1 MSDRQAAA
9 LSCSEMQGH
18 APPAAAFDVV
28 TAVWGADYI
37 NLFLDLCVP
46 NQLSPGN
53 LPALP
58 PGSRYRIFTSA
69 ADLPQLTASARL
81 DEVRQVLPV
90 DLVAV
95 DMSDAD
101 RQTRPRTVANAHKR
115 MIACHRR
122 AASDAAERANGL
134 IFLSP
139 DLVLTEGAMATL
151 LQRHRDGARAVL
163 CTALRLSLEGFTAAQ
178 SPVAPAAL
186 APRALVRQAL
196 PHLHPAMW
204 SLMIDGGSDYRTAT
218 YWPVRRHAGAPLDGV
233 LIRTFT
239 LHPLLVDPV
248 TRTEL
253 PGGPID
259 SHYVRHCVPDLRQ
272 VHVVDDSDELAVFEL
287 TSTGRT
293 IGNDSVATGGD
304 APSWRVL
311 VARLVAAAARWDSHQ
326 VAHWQRPIR
335 LHAGDVDQQW
345 AAAEAE
351 ASRLANA
358 VERYRPCAPA
368 LVVMYRVLKSWRRRE
383 DAYRTSA
390 RKLRRRGARRVR
402 VMGQRLQAAA
412 QVSRKALRPP
422 VTGKQLAR
430 PVKLTWHRVAKTWK
444 LKRKQ
449 IGRRI
454 RLSRAT

>member
-1 MSDRQAAA
+1 MIDRQAAA
-9 LSCSEMQGH
+9 LSSLDMRSDT
-18 APPAAAFDVV
+18 APAAAFDVV
-28 TAVWGADYI
+28 TAGWGADYI
-37 NLFLDLCVP
+37 NLFLDLGIL

-58 PGSRYRIFTSA
+58 PGSRYRIFTA
-69 ADLPQLTASARL
+69 AVDLPQLMSSARL

-95 DMSDAD
+95 NMSDAD

-122 AASDAAERANGL
+122 AASDAAEQGRGM

-151 LQRHRDGARAVL
+151 LRRHAEGARAVL

-178 SPVAPAAL
+178 SSGGPVAL

-196 PHLHPAMW
+196 PHLHPATL
-204 SLMIDGGSDYRTAT
+204 SLMIDGGSNYRTAA
-218 YWPVRRHAGAPLDGV
+218 YWPVRPGAGAPLEGV

-248 TRTEL
+248 RRTEL

-272 VHVVDDSDELAVFEL
+272 VHVIDDSDELAVFEL

-293 IGNDSVATGGD
+293 IGSDSAAAGGA

-311 VARLVAAAARWDSHQ
+311 VARLVAGAARWDSHQ

-335 LHAGDVDQQW
+335 LHAGELDTQW
-345 AAAEAE
+345 AAADAE
-351 ASRLANA
+351 SSRLANA
-358 VERYRPCAPA
+358 VERYRPYAPA
-368 LVVMYRVLKSWRRRE
+368 LVVMYRVLKFCRRRE

-390 RKLRRRGARRVR
+390 RKFGRRSARSVR
-402 VMGQRLQAAA
+402 VMGQRIQTVA
-412 QVSRKALRPP
+412 QLSRKALRPP
-422 VTGKQLAR
+422 VTGKQIAR
-430 PVKLTWHRVAKTWK
+430 PVRLAWHRVAKAWK

-449 IGRRI
+449 MGRRI